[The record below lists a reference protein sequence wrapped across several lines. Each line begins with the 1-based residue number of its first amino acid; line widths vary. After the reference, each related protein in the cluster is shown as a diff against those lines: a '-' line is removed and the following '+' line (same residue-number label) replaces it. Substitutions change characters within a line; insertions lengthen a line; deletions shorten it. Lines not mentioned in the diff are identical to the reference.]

1 MKKLAKIL
9 LAAAVMSL
17 SVGLFAGVAL
27 GEWSCLFTG
36 GVIPVTAPLLFLIL
50 LFACAMAIKNLL
62 GLVCD
67 PLAGPV
73 EIPCI
78 KRNAVGVSTALMGAE
93 MALAGI
99 RSAVPPDQVVIAL
112 IDTQKRLPHE
122 LRGACVGGL
131 AACPIAKDYQKIWAD
146 KLASDQS
153 L

>member
-1 MKKLAKIL
+1 MGIGSGM
-9 LAAAVMSL
+9 AAAA
-17 SVGLFAGVAL
+17 SVWLAGGSA
-27 GEWSCLFTG
+27 EAACH
-36 GVIPVTAPLLFLIL
+36 
-50 LFACAMAIKNLL
+50 ACAMAIKNLL

-112 IDTQKRLPHE
+112 IDTQKRLPPE
-122 LRGACVGGL
+122 LRATCTGGL
-131 AACPIAKDYQKIWAD
+131 AACPIAKDYQKQWAE
-146 KLASDQS
+146 KLAADQS